1 MTRSRGKPG
10 SKTQDVKGTGGQ
22 KGRGKKRK
30 ADSEAYKLSDYMDNQ
45 VCVHVNVNTH
55 IHRDKYV
62 L

>member
-10 SKTQDVKGTGGQ
+10 GKTQDVKGTGGQ
-22 KGRGKKRK
+22 KGRGRKRK

-45 VCVHVNVNTH
+45 VRVHVNVNVH
-55 IHRDKYV
+55 IHGNDYI